1 MLLQERRFPQP
12 GEVSALSFTILLIIG
27 GKIISIIG
35 ATMFIIGVTIIKI
48 VFAKIGSVT
57 MRLGK
62 LEVMRL

>member
-1 MLLQERRFPQP
+1 MLLQERRFPQS

-62 LEVMRL
+62 LEVMRW

>member
-1 MLLQERRFPQP
+1 MLLQERRFLQP

-35 ATMFIIGVTIIKI
+35 ATMFIIGATIINI

-62 LEVMRL
+62 LEVMRW